1 MKKNSY
7 IQKSPR
13 SNISLRLLY
22 CLYIGCVCGCSIFSV
37 QHVNNVQYSF
47 STTRGQFSQVCLFF
61 YFSHLSPSLLS
72 SSVCFDHTLSHSKP
86 VLALQPWQI
95 TATAFVGRANY
106 TTCHVGRVA
115 GSTAHGRFSG
125 FNYISLA
132 GH

>member
-1 MKKNSY
+1 M
-7 IQKSPR
+7 
-13 SNISLRLLY
+13 
-22 CLYIGCVCGCSIFSV
+22 
-37 QHVNNVQYSF
+37 QHVNDVQCSF
-47 STTRGQFSQVCLFF
+47 SSTRGQFSQVSLFCF
-61 YFSHLSPSLLS
+61 FLNFSHLSPPLLS

-95 TATAFVGRANY
+95 TAAAFVGRANY